1 MSAAAELQIERYP
14 MKETLY
20 ETLISYITENQ
31 NRFYRV
37 AYSYVK
43 NEEDALDAVQNTV
56 CKALESYRNLKNAE
70 AVRTWFYRILINES
84 INIMRQRKKIL
95 LSEDYPGAEEIYE
108 ERGYEPGEDVARELE
123 ELEEDT
129 QQIIKLRF
137 FEELSLK
144 EISEITGLNLSTVK
158 TKLYRGLKSLKE
170 SIQEVDE

>member
-1 MSAAAELQIERYP
+1 

-20 ETLISYITENQ
+20 ETLISCITENQ

-84 INIMRQRKKIL
+84 IDIMRQRKKFL
-95 LSEDYPGAEEIYE
+95 LSEDYPGAEKIYE
-108 ERGYEPGEDVARELE
+108 ERGYEPEEEIARELE
-123 ELEEDT
+123 DLEEGT

-144 EISEITGLNLSTVK
+144 EISEITGIDLSTVK

-170 SIQEVDE
+170 SIQEGDE

>member
-1 MSAAAELQIERYP
+1 

-20 ETLISYITENQ
+20 ETLISCITENQ

-84 INIMRQRKKIL
+84 IDIMRQRKKFL

-108 ERGYEPGEDVARELE
+108 ERDRTRRRDSQRAGGFRGRYAANHK
-123 ELEEDT
+123 T
-129 QQIIKLRF
+129 QIF
-137 FEELSLK
+137 
-144 EISEITGLNLSTVK
+144 
-158 TKLYRGLKSLKE
+158 
-170 SIQEVDE
+170 

>member
-1 MSAAAELQIERYP
+1 

-20 ETLISYITENQ
+20 ETLISCITENQ

-43 NEEDALDAVQNTV
+43 NEEDTLDAVQNTV

-84 INIMRQRKKIL
+84 IDIMRQRKKFL

-108 ERGYEPGEDVARELE
+108 EWGYEPEEEIAR
-123 ELEEDT
+123 
-129 QQIIKLRF
+129 
-137 FEELSLK
+137 
-144 EISEITGLNLSTVK
+144 
-158 TKLYRGLKSLKE
+158 
-170 SIQEVDE
+170 

>member
-1 MSAAAELQIERYP
+1 

-20 ETLISYITENQ
+20 ETLISCITENQ

-84 INIMRQRKKIL
+84 IDIMRQRKKFL

-108 ERGYEPGEDVARELE
+108 ERGYEPEEEIAR
-123 ELEEDT
+123 
-129 QQIIKLRF
+129 
-137 FEELSLK
+137 
-144 EISEITGLNLSTVK
+144 
-158 TKLYRGLKSLKE
+158 
-170 SIQEVDE
+170 